1 MKNLSRL
8 NSVTKLLK
16 SKDSVSSEDL
26 EKKHPEFL
34 SAKPTSYYLFRKK
47 TKTYV
52 KNSEEKSF
60 DTNMR
65 FDKSYIVSDIV
76 QKLVDSGDSYLR
88 HGKHID
94 NIATVLTT
102 GVGYS

>member
-1 MKNLSRL
+1 MRL
-8 NSVTKLLK
+8 NSVTKFLK

-26 EKKHPEFL
+26 GKKHPEFL

-47 TKTYV
+47 TQNYV
-52 KNSEEKSF
+52 KNCEEKSF
-60 DTNMR
+60 YPNMR
-65 FDKSYIVSDIV
+65 VGKSYRVSDIV

-94 NIATVLTT
+94 NIATVLNK